1 MSTEPQIL
9 RGITVWDGVND
20 VGPANL
26 TWAGDRIEEVTPAPQ
41 DRHQDLAV
49 IPGLID
55 THVRLG
61 GPYGA
66 GGVSPDAFPY
76 VTTREEQVLHVA
88 ANARQAMRRGI
99 TTLREMSG
107 DSRQLAVRNAFNAG
121 LMVGPR
127 LLVYGMV
134 GMTGTRGEPGQPTA
148 DGSDGCRRLV
158 RTYAGEGMDGIRINT
173 SGGGLPAETRKAW
186 RNHTLEE
193 IAAIVDESHAL
204 GMPVVAHADNEA
216 GIEVALQEGV
226 DAIEHGTLITLE
238 QADHAAQA
246 GVPIAPAL
254 LADDWSARDGADEA
268 WEVRARART
277 LVAKRDKRLRMARE
291 AGVSFVL
298 GTGSDGRWMPFGSA
312 LAELA
317 RHRDVLGLT
326 DAKALTAGTSEAAD
340 ALGVGSTTGRV
351 ASGFAADFIVVKG
364 RPWKNIGLLREENIL
379 AVVCRGQVVAG
390 ALPF

>member
-1 MSTEPQIL
+1 MSTTPQIL

-26 TWAGDRIEEVTPAPQ
+26 SWAGDRIEEVTPAPQ

-61 GPYGA
+61 GPFGN
-66 GGVSPDAFPY
+66 GVAPEAYPY
-76 VTTREEQVLHVA
+76 VTSREEQVLHVA

-127 LLVYGMV
+127 LLVFGMV

-148 DGSDGCRRLV
+148 DGAIDCRKLV

-173 SGGGLPAETRKAW
+173 SGGGLPAEGRKAW

-193 IAAIVDESHAL
+193 IATIVEESHAL

-254 LADDWSARDGADEA
+254 LADDWSARDGADAA
-268 WEVRARART
+268 WELRARART

-340 ALGVGSTTGRV
+340 ALGVGGTTGRV
-351 ASGFAADFIVVKG
+351 APGFAADFIVMKG

-390 ALPF
+390 ALPL

>member
-1 MSTEPQIL
+1 MSTDAQIL

-26 TWAGDRIEEVTPAPQ
+26 SWAADRIEEVAPAPQ

-49 IPGLID
+49 IPGLVD

-61 GPYGA
+61 GPCGT
-66 GGVSPDAFPY
+66 GISPDAFPY

-88 ANARQAMRRGI
+88 ANARLAMRRGI

-107 DSRQLAVRNAFNAG
+107 DGRQLAARNAFNAG

-134 GMTGTRGEPGQPTA
+134 AMTGARVEPEQPVA
-148 DGSDGCRRLV
+148 DGPDGCRKVV
-158 RTYAGEGMDGIRINT
+158 RTYAGHGMDGIRINT
-173 SGGGLPAETRKAW
+173 SGGGLPVDARKAW

-193 IAAIVDESHAL
+193 IATIVDESHAL
-204 GMPVVAHADNEA
+204 GLPVVAHADNEA

-238 QADHAAQA
+238 QADHAAKA
-246 GVPIAPAL
+246 GLPVAPAL
-254 LADDWSARDGADEA
+254 LAEDWSARDGADA
-268 WEVRARART
+268 GWELRARARA

-298 GTGSDGRWMPFGSA
+298 GTGSDGRWMPYGSA

-326 DAKALTAGTSEAAD
+326 DAKALTAGTSAAAE
-340 ALGVGSTTGRV
+340 ALGQGSSLGRV
-351 ASGFAADFIVVKG
+351 APGFAADFVVVRG

-390 ALPF
+390 ALPR

>member
-1 MSTEPQIL
+1 MSTDPQIL

-26 TWAGDRIEEVTPAPQ
+26 SWTGDRIEEVTPAPQ

-49 IPGLID
+49 IPGLVD
-55 THVRLG
+55 THVLLG
-61 GPYGA
+61 GPCG
-66 GGVSPDAFPY
+66 GGVPADAYPY
-76 VTTREEQVLHVA
+76 VTSREEQVLHVA

-107 DSRQLAVRNAFNAG
+107 DGRQLAVRNAFNAG

-127 LLVYGMV
+127 MLVYGMV
-134 GMTGTRGEPGQPTA
+134 GMTGTKGVPGQRTA
-148 DGSDGCRRLV
+148 DGQDDCRKLV
-158 RTYAGEGMDGIRINT
+158 RTYAGDGMDGIRINT
-173 SGGGLPAETRKAW
+173 SGGGLPVEGRKAW

-193 IAAIVDESHAL
+193 IATIVDESHAL

-238 QADHAAQA
+238 QADHAADA

-254 LADDWSARDGADEA
+254 LADDWSARDGADA
-268 WEVRARART
+268 GWEVRARART

-291 AGVSFVL
+291 AGVAFVL
-298 GTGSDGRWMPFGSA
+298 GTGSDGQRMPYGSA

-326 DAKALTAGTSEAAD
+326 DAKALTAGTSAAAD
-340 ALGVGSTTGRV
+340 AVGHGASLGRV
-351 ASGFAADFIVVKG
+351 APGFAADFIVVKG
-364 RPWKNIGLLREENIL
+364 RPWKNILLLREENIL

-390 ALPF
+390 GLPM